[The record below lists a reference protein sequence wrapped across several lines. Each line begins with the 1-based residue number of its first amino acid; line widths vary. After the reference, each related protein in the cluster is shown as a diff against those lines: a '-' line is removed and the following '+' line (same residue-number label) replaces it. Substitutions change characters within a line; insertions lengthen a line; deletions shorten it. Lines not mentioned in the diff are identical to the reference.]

1 MQRKKISPISPFSP
15 SILIP
20 KALLC
25 HLPFLQIPISLPS
38 LFPHISSSLLLC
50 HLLFP
55 LNTHL
60 PPLPFLTNFHLS
72 SVISFSLEMGKYGL
86 FDLERQYA
94 FHGAY
99 HSNQVNTWIH
109 MLFIWPI
116 FFTFLVMYYFTPPI
130 FDCPFQSCLGLVPNF
145 GLLFT
150 MTYVVYYVCLDRKAG
165 SLAAFLCLF
174 CWVSASLLA
183 KHLGFS
189 LAWKIL
195 ISCSTSFAL
204 LAEVV
209 LGVQLFCWTTQLIG
223 HVVFEKRSPPLAEN
237 FAQALLMVPY
247 FVLLEALQSFFGYEP
262 YPGFNASVKARKDAE
277 IQNLK
282 DNKEKKIS

>member
-1 MQRKKISPISPFSP
+1 
-15 SILIP
+15 
-20 KALLC
+20 
-25 HLPFLQIPISLPS
+25 
-38 LFPHISSSLLLC
+38 
-50 HLLFP
+50 
-55 LNTHL
+55 
-60 PPLPFLTNFHLS
+60 
-72 SVISFSLEMGKYGL
+72 MGKYGL

-116 FFTFLVMYYFTPPI
+116 FFTFLVLFYFTPPL

-145 GLLFT
+145 GLPFT

-174 CWVSASLLA
+174 CWISASLLA

-189 LAWKIL
+189 LAWK
-195 ISCSTSFAL
+195 
-204 LAEVV
+204 VV

-223 HVVFEKRSPPLAEN
+223 HVVFEKRSPPLVEN

-282 DNKEKKIS
+282 DDKEKKIS